1 MSRVLVIEDEPRT
14 RQIFLHCLQ
23 LEGFEVFGA
32 ENGRLGLEQAR
43 THRPD
48 LIICDIMM
56 PELDGYQVLQTLQQ
70 DPTTAW
76 IPVIFLTA
84 KVARQDVRQGM
95 VLGADDYLT
104 KPCTVD
110 EFLTTINARL
120 RKQAFLHHRASLTSA
135 INTADSHSTDSKRDF
150 QYPTHPKLAA
160 VFEYIEAHYAEPI
173 DLTDVARAV
182 GYSPAYL
189 TTLLRKQTGH
199 SVKDWITERRM
210 AEARRLLRHSQASI
224 KHVGQAVGYVDPA
237 YFARHFRQRHGIP
250 PLLWREQ
257 QGRFFQA

>member
-1 MSRVLVIEDEPRT
+1 MIEDEPRT
-14 RQIFLHCLQ
+14 REIFLHCLQ
-23 LEGFEVFGA
+23 LEGFEVFEA
-32 ENGRLGLEQAR
+32 DNGRLGVEQAR
-43 THRPD
+43 IHRPD

-56 PELDGYQVLQTLQQ
+56 PELDGYQVLQILQQ
-70 DPTTAW
+70 DPGTAW

-84 KVARQDVRQGM
+84 KVAKQDVRQGM

-104 KPCTVD
+104 KPCTVN

-120 RKQAFLHHRASLTSA
+120 RKQALLHHMSSPSPVVTSA
-135 INTADSHSTDSKRDF
+135 NTANTSSNRDF
-150 QYPTHPKLAA
+150 QYPTCLKLAA

-189 TTLLRKQTGH
+189 TTLLRKQTGR

-210 AEARRLLRHSQASI
+210 AEARRLLQESQASI
-224 KHVGQAVGYVDPA
+224 KRIGQAVGYVDPA

-257 QGRFFQA
+257 QGSFSRT

>member
-1 MSRVLVIEDEPRT
+1 MSKILVIEDEPRT

-23 LEGFEVFGA
+23 LEGFEVFEA
-32 ENGRLGLEQAR
+32 ENGRIGIEQAR
-43 THRPD
+43 RQRPD

-56 PELDGYQVLQTLQQ
+56 PELDGYGVLQVLQQ
-70 DPTTAW
+70 DPQTAR

-84 KVARQDVRQGM
+84 KVAKQDVRQGM

-104 KPCTVD
+104 KPCTVN

-120 RKQAFLHHRASLTSA
+120 RKQALWRHSSSSTPLPPS
-135 INTADSHSTDSKRDF
+135 STDSTQTDEL
-150 QYPTHPKLAA
+150 QYPNQAKLAA
-160 VFEYIEAHYAEPI
+160 VFAFIEAHYAEPI

-189 TTLLRKQTGH
+189 TTLLRKQTGR

-210 AEARRLLRHSQASI
+210 AAARRLLRNSQASI
-224 KHVGQAVGYVDPA
+224 KQVGQAVGYLDPA

-257 QGRFFQA
+257 QGMQSKG